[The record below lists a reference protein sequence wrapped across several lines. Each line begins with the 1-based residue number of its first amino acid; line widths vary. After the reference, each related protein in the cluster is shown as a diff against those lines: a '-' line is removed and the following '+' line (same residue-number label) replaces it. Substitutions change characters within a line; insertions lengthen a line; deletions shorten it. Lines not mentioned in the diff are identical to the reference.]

1 MTLTRT
7 DIGSY
12 HLITGTVSEV
22 FVELSQVG
30 IDPINIAYIKSDGT
44 ECIYKHGI
52 GTSATVTHIHEQTS
66 DAEITV

>member
-12 HLITGTVSEV
+12 HLISGTVSEV

-52 GTSATVTHIHEQTS
+52 GTSATQTKIKEMPS
-66 DAEITV
+66 DAYIA